1 MNPLKLII
9 DQSLDHEDVE
19 ITIKCRLIDAEL
31 EKLIAQIRLYGFSIT
46 GKKDGATYPLRPEDI
61 YYFESID
68 DKTFAYCEKDVYECS
83 LRLYELE
90 QQFARADFVRI
101 SKSCILNIMK
111 LSSSSIVFFLT
122 TFLRS
127 QNAFSAAST
136 VIGTL
141 SGFLTGIYVPDGQ
154 PAGSGAMGHQGIS
167 RIARRHAHSQR
178 NAGAAAG
185 DLLRRSAGRNGG
197 GVHAA
202 HGRGVSIRRL
212 HGGELAKHRH
222 FARDYSFVFRLVPAE
237 FVAEKQ
243 IAQARGHKP

>member
-1 MNPLKLII
+1 MKLII

-19 ITIKCRLIDAEL
+19 ITIKCRLIDADL
-31 EKLIAQIRLYGFSIT
+31 EKLIAQTRLYGFSIT

-68 DKTFAYCEKDVYECS
+68 DKTFAYCEEDVYECS

-90 QQFARADFVRI
+90 QQFARANFVRI

-111 LSSSSIVFFLT
+111 LSSSSIVFFL

-141 SGFLTGIYVPDGQ
+141 SGFLTGIYVPMGSLPEAVQ
-154 PAGSGAMGHQGIS
+154 WVIKAFPVSHAGMLIRSVMLERPLAISFAGAPAGM
-167 RIARRHAHSQR
+167 
-178 NAGAAAG
+178 
-185 DLLRRSAGRNGG
+185 
-197 GVHAA
+197 
-202 HGRGVSIRRL
+202 
-212 HGGELAKHRH
+212 E
-222 FARDYSFVFRLVPAE
+222 AE
-237 FVAEKQ
+237 FTRRMGVVYQFGGYTVENWLSIVILLGTTVLFFGLSLLNLSRKN
-243 IAQARGHKP
+243 K